1 LLRCT
6 CAPHVWIGIGDS
18 GLYSTERSRI
28 GAAALYC
35 SLREGHLLAC
45 TVHVRTQYRGE
56 EKAGE
61 IELELR
67 FQHCQSQTSS
77 TSCFSHASCALQ
89 KKRKEKKR
97 KEKKKVR
104 LIFFLTFE
112 LHAWFACTAA
122 CKSFRV
128 GARGFAFLRI
138 CLGLRVGAVCGLR
151 ENDVGAGPQ
160 IFFFLFP

>member
-1 LLRCT
+1 MQAVRC
-6 CAPHVWIGIGDS
+6 
-18 GLYSTERSRI
+18 
-28 GAAALYC
+28 
-35 SLREGHLLAC
+35 
-45 TVHVRTQYRGE
+45 
-56 EKAGE
+56 KK
-61 IELELR
+61 
-67 FQHCQSQTSS
+67 
-77 TSCFSHASCALQ
+77 

-160 IFFFLFP
+160 IFFSISLMYLNSNQTKPMSRICNKKSTEMCTEIKAGDTLSGTEEVLPYCFA